1 MIYEDFISYYQI
13 IRVKGQC
20 PNLRN
25 VPSVHV
31 EKVRT
36 KSTLSLQVRPINL
49 GSSFFSFEKS
59 TCEKKEGKKSF
70 VRMFFCICTSYFI
83 PLFHF
88 LYFSL
93 PLFSLVF
100 LYLSLT
106 FSLPFFFLLRFFL
119 FHSLFSFFS
128 SRIFSLCLFF
138 SPLTEFCSKL
148 KTPAKEPTPSRQPF
162 QFFQPPQLLAPL
174 Q

>member
-59 TCEKKEGKKSF
+59 SCEKKEGKKSF
-70 VRMFFCICTSYFI
+70 VRMF
-83 PLFHF
+83 LH
-88 LYFSL
+88 LYVIFYSSFSL
-93 PLFSLVF
+93 SLFFTSSFFSCVSLSF
-100 LYLSLT
+100 TYFFTS
-106 FSLPFFFLLRFFL
+106 FFF
-119 FHSLFSFFS
+119 SYVSFFS